1 MIDVV
6 VRIDTADRAP
16 LGLPRGLGVARHPRA
31 ARATCHPTLT
41 SVSPEMGR
49 MSSYGVRP
57 FIAAPVDASGG
68 GPRFRWTE
76 AAI

>member
-6 VRIDTADRAP
+6 VRIDTADCAS
-16 LGLPRGLGVARHPRA
+16 LDLPRGSGIARQPRA
-31 ARATCHPTLT
+31 ARSTCHPTLT

-57 FIAAPVDASGG
+57 FMTTPDGASSGSSHFPYAG
-68 GPRFRWTE
+68 
-76 AAI
+76 AID

>member
-16 LGLPRGLGVARHPRA
+16 LDLPRGPGIARQRA
-31 ARATCHPTLT
+31 ARSTCHPTLT

-57 FIAAPVDASGG
+57 FMATPDGASSASSHSSYAG
-68 GPRFRWTE
+68 
-76 AAI
+76 AND

>member
-16 LGLPRGLGVARHPRA
+16 LDLPRGSGIARQRA
-31 ARATCHPTLT
+31 ARSTCHPTLT

-57 FIAAPVDASGG
+57 FMTTPDGASSASSHSSYAG
-68 GPRFRWTE
+68 
-76 AAI
+76 AID

>member
-16 LGLPRGLGVARHPRA
+16 LDLPRGPGIARQRA
-31 ARATCHPTLT
+31 ARSTCHPTLT

-57 FIAAPVDASGG
+57 FMALPDGASSESSHS
-68 GPRFRWTE
+68 PYAR
-76 AAI
+76 AIG